1 MKKDE
6 EKLQDDFEEIGD
18 VYDWF
23 LEEGYQGR
31 SENQIKY
38 NARIGGCTVLLF
50 FILLFWYGIYELIKW
65 LS

>member
-6 EKLQDDFEEIGD
+6 EKLGGDFEEIGD
-18 VYDWF
+18 VYDWS
-23 LEEGYQGR
+23 LEDGYQGR

-38 NARIGGCTVLLF
+38 NARIGGCTALLF
-50 FILLFWYGIYELIKW
+50 FILLFWYGVCELIKW

>member
-1 MKKDE
+1 MKRDE
-6 EKLQDDFEEIGD
+6 EKLRDDFEETGAK
-18 VYDWF
+18 YD
-23 LEEGYQGR
+23 GYQGR

>member
-6 EKLQDDFEEIGD
+6 EKLRDDFEETGAK
-18 VYDWF
+18 YDWS
-23 LEEGYQGR
+23 LEDGYQGR

-65 LS
+65 LF